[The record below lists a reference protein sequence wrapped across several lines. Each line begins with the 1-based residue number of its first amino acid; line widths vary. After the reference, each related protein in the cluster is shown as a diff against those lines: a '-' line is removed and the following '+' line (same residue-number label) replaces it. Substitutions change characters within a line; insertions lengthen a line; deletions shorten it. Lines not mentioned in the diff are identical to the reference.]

1 MNKFKKLVA
10 VLVSVV
16 MACVFATG
24 VFATDYVE
32 NLSAARAEVNGYLT
46 SAGVYGMDGVVNSLN
61 ETQLRALRDNSV
73 ALRNALTQ
81 AKNALNGAKTEA
93 DVRTAVSTALSQV
106 GGIFRDAGISL
117 NIDVVASGSEV
128 AVVPTASANGVSGTT
143 QWKLAT
149 DGSVASA
156 SNPLTAS
163 SSAVIKATGDNSA
176 MVIATIVLS
185 VVGILGLAVRKES
198 ALALSANAASDALV
212 LIGGRAA
219 LR

>member
-61 ETQLRALRDNSV
+61 ETQLRILRDNSV

-106 GGIFRDAGISL
+106 GGIFSDAGISL

-185 VVGILGLAVRKES
+185 VVGVLGLAVRKES
-198 ALALSANAASDALV
+198 ALAL
-212 LIGGRAA
+212 
-219 LR
+219 

>member
-16 MACVFATG
+16 MACIFATG
-24 VFATDYVE
+24 VFATDYVDD
-32 NLSAARAEVNGYLT
+32 LSAARAEVNGYLT

-61 ETQLRALRDNSV
+61 ESQLRALRDNSV
-73 ALRNALTQ
+73 ALRNALAQ
-81 AKNALNGAKTEA
+81 AKNALNGAKSEA

-143 QWKLAT
+143 QWKFAT

-185 VVGILGLAVRKES
+185 VVGVLGLAVRKES
-198 ALALSANAASDALV
+198 ALAL
-212 LIGGRAA
+212 
-219 LR
+219 

>member
-32 NLSAARAEVNGYLT
+32 NLSAARAEVNGDRT

-106 GGIFRDAGISL
+106 GGIFSDAGISL

-143 QWKLAT
+143 QWKFAT

-185 VVGILGLAVRKES
+185 VVGVLGLAVRKES
-198 ALALSANAASDALV
+198 ALAL
-212 LIGGRAA
+212 
-219 LR
+219 

>member
-61 ETQLRALRDNSV
+61 ETQLRVLRDNSV

-106 GGIFRDAGISL
+106 GGIFSDAGISL

-128 AVVPTASANGVSGTT
+128 AVVPTASANGVSGTRS
-143 QWKLAT
+143 
-149 DGSVASA
+149 GSWLLMVRLLLLPTRS
-156 SNPLTAS
+156 PLLLLQSSRLPVTTALWLLLPS
-163 SSAVIKATGDNSA
+163 FCLLLVSWVW
-176 MVIATIVLS
+176 LS
-185 VVGILGLAVRKES
+185 VRRMRWLCKPMQHPMS
-198 ALALSANAASDALV
+198 LS
-212 LIGGRAA
+212 
-219 LR
+219 

>member
-93 DVRTAVSTALSQV
+93 DVRTAVSAALSQV

-143 QWKLAT
+143 QWKFAT

-198 ALALSANAASDALV
+198 ALAL
-212 LIGGRAA
+212 
-219 LR
+219 

>member
-24 VFATDYVE
+24 VFATDYVDD
-32 NLSAARAEVNGYLT
+32 LSAARAEVNGYLT

-61 ETQLRALRDNSV
+61 ESQLRALRDNSV

-81 AKNALNGAKTEA
+81 AKNALNGAKSEA

-143 QWKLAT
+143 QWKFAT

-185 VVGILGLAVRKES
+185 VVGVLGLAVRKES
-198 ALALSANAASDALV
+198 ALAL
-212 LIGGRAA
+212 
-219 LR
+219 

>member
-1 MNKFKKLVA
+1 MNKFNKLVA

-61 ETQLRALRDNSV
+61 ETQLRVLRDNSV

-106 GGIFRDAGISL
+106 GGIFSDAGISL

-185 VVGILGLAVRKES
+185 VVGVLGLAVRKES
-198 ALALSANAASDALV
+198 ALAL
-212 LIGGRAA
+212 
-219 LR
+219 

>member
-16 MACVFATG
+16 MACVFAPG
-24 VFATDYVE
+24 VFATDYVDD
-32 NLSAARAEVNGYLT
+32 LSAARAEVNGYLT

-61 ETQLRALRDNSV
+61 ESQLRALRDNSV

-81 AKNALNGAKTEA
+81 AKNALNGAKSEA

-117 NIDVVASGSEV
+117 NIDVVVSGSEV

-143 QWKLAT
+143 QWKYAT

-185 VVGILGLAVRKES
+185 VVGVLGLAVRKES
-198 ALALSANAASDALV
+198 ALAL
-212 LIGGRAA
+212 
-219 LR
+219 

>member
-10 VLVSVV
+10 MLVSVV

-81 AKNALNGAKTEA
+81 AKNALNGAKTET
-93 DVRTAVSTALSQV
+93 DVRTAVSTALGQV

-143 QWKLAT
+143 QWKFAT

-198 ALALSANAASDALV
+198 ALAL
-212 LIGGRAA
+212 
-219 LR
+219 

>member
-106 GGIFRDAGISL
+106 GGIFSDAGISL

-176 MVIATIVLS
+176 MVIAAIVLS
-185 VVGILGLAVRKES
+185 VVGVLGLAVRKES
-198 ALALSANAASDALV
+198 A
-212 LIGGRAA
+212 RAM
-219 LR
+219 

>member
-32 NLSAARAEVNGYLT
+32 SLSAARAEVNGYLT

-106 GGIFRDAGISL
+106 GGIFSDAGISL

-185 VVGILGLAVRKES
+185 VVGVLGLAVRKEN
-198 ALALSANAASDALV
+198 ALAL
-212 LIGGRAA
+212 
-219 LR
+219 

>member
-61 ETQLRALRDNSV
+61 ETQLRVLRDNSV

-106 GGIFRDAGISL
+106 GGIFSDAGISL
-117 NIDVVASGSEV
+117 NVDVVASGSEV

-143 QWKLAT
+143 QWKFAT

-198 ALALSANAASDALV
+198 ALAL
-212 LIGGRAA
+212 
-219 LR
+219 

>member
-16 MACVFATG
+16 MACVFATS

-106 GGIFRDAGISL
+106 GGIFSDAGISL

-143 QWKLAT
+143 QWKFAT

-198 ALALSANAASDALV
+198 ALAL
-212 LIGGRAA
+212 
-219 LR
+219 

>member
-61 ETQLRALRDNSV
+61 ETQLRVLRDNSV

-106 GGIFRDAGISL
+106 GGIFSDAGISL

-163 SSAVIKATGDNSA
+163 SSAGIKATGDNSA

-185 VVGILGLAVRKES
+185 VVGVLGLAVRKES
-198 ALALSANAASDALV
+198 ALAL
-212 LIGGRAA
+212 
-219 LR
+219 

>member
-117 NIDVVASGSEV
+117 NIDVVVSGSEV

-185 VVGILGLAVRKES
+185 VVGVLGLAVRKES
-198 ALALSANAASDALV
+198 ALAM
-212 LIGGRAA
+212 
-219 LR
+219 

>member
-24 VFATDYVE
+24 VFAIDYVE

-106 GGIFRDAGISL
+106 GGIFSDAGISL

-143 QWKLAT
+143 QWKFAT

-198 ALALSANAASDALV
+198 ALAL
-212 LIGGRAA
+212 
-219 LR
+219 

>member
-10 VLVSVV
+10 VLVCVV

-24 VFATDYVE
+24 VFATDYVD
-32 NLSAARAEVNGYLT
+32 NLSAARAEVNGFLT
-46 SAGVYGMDGVVNSLN
+46 QCGVHGMEGVVNGLN
-61 ETQLRALRDNSV
+61 EVQLRALRDNS
-73 ALRNALTQ
+73 ATLRSSLTQ
-81 AKNALNGAKTEA
+81 AVNALNNAKSET

-117 NIDVVASGSEV
+117 NIDVVVSGSEV

-176 MVIATIVLS
+176 MVIAAIVLS
-185 VVGILGLAVRKES
+185 VVGVLGLAVRKES
-198 ALALSANAASDALV
+198 ALAM
-212 LIGGRAA
+212 
-219 LR
+219 

>member
-46 SAGVYGMDGVVNSLN
+46 STGVYGMDGVVNSLN
-61 ETQLRALRDNSV
+61 ETQLRVLRDNSV

-106 GGIFRDAGISL
+106 GGIFSDAGISL

-185 VVGILGLAVRKES
+185 VVGVLGLAVRKES
-198 ALALSANAASDALV
+198 ALAL
-212 LIGGRAA
+212 
-219 LR
+219 

>member
-32 NLSAARAEVNGYLT
+32 NLSAARAEVNGYQT

-61 ETQLRALRDNSV
+61 ETQLRVLRDNSV

-106 GGIFRDAGISL
+106 GGIFSDAGISL

-185 VVGILGLAVRKES
+185 VVGVLGLAVRKEN
-198 ALALSANAASDALV
+198 ALAL
-212 LIGGRAA
+212 
-219 LR
+219 

>member
-24 VFATDYVE
+24 VFATDYVD

-61 ETQLRALRDNSV
+61 ESQLRALRDNSV

-81 AKNALNGAKTEA
+81 AKNALNGAKSEA

-117 NIDVVASGSEV
+117 NIDVVVSGSEV
-128 AVVPTASANGVSGTT
+128 AVVPT
-143 QWKLAT
+143 
-149 DGSVASA
+149 
-156 SNPLTAS
+156 

-185 VVGILGLAVRKES
+185 VVGVLGLAVRKES
-198 ALALSANAASDALV
+198 ALAL
-212 LIGGRAA
+212 
-219 LR
+219 

>member
-24 VFATDYVE
+24 VFATDYVDD
-32 NLSAARAEVNGYLT
+32 LSAARAEVNGYLT

-61 ETQLRALRDNSV
+61 ESQLRALRDNSV

-81 AKNALNGAKTEA
+81 AKNALNGAKSEA

-117 NIDVVASGSEV
+117 NIDVVVSGSEV
-128 AVVPTASANGVSGTT
+128 VVVPTASANGVSGTT
-143 QWKLAT
+143 QWKYAT

-185 VVGILGLAVRKES
+185 VVGVLGLAVRKES
-198 ALALSANAASDALV
+198 ALAL
-212 LIGGRAA
+212 
-219 LR
+219 

>member
-24 VFATDYVE
+24 VFATDYVDD
-32 NLSAARAEVNGYLT
+32 LSAARAEVNGYLT

-61 ETQLRALRDNSV
+61 ESQLRALRDNSV

-81 AKNALNGAKTEA
+81 AKNALNGAKSEA

-143 QWKLAT
+143 QWKYAT

-185 VVGILGLAVRKES
+185 VVGVLGLAVRKES
-198 ALALSANAASDALV
+198 ALAM
-212 LIGGRAA
+212 
-219 LR
+219 

>member
-73 ALRNALTQ
+73 ALRNALAQ

-117 NIDVVASGSEV
+117 NVDVVASGSEV
-128 AVVPTASANGVSGTT
+128 AVVPTASASGVSGTT
-143 QWKLAT
+143 QWKFAT

-198 ALALSANAASDALV
+198 ALAL
-212 LIGGRAA
+212 
-219 LR
+219 

>member
-24 VFATDYVE
+24 VFATDYVDD
-32 NLSAARAEVNGYLT
+32 LSAARAEVNGYLT

-61 ETQLRALRDNSV
+61 ESQLRALRDNSV

-81 AKNALNGAKTEA
+81 AKNALNGAKSEA

-176 MVIATIVLS
+176 MVIATTVLS
-185 VVGILGLAVRKES
+185 VVGVLGLAVRKES
-198 ALALSANAASDALV
+198 ALAL
-212 LIGGRAA
+212 
-219 LR
+219 

>member
-10 VLVSVV
+10 VLVCVV

-73 ALRNALTQ
+73 ALRNALAQ

-143 QWKLAT
+143 QWKFAT

-198 ALALSANAASDALV
+198 ALAL
-212 LIGGRAA
+212 
-219 LR
+219 

>member
-16 MACVFATG
+16 MAC

-61 ETQLRALRDNSV
+61 ETQLRVLRDNSV

-81 AKNALNGAKTEA
+81 AKNAMNGAKTEA

-106 GGIFRDAGISL
+106 GGIFSDAGISL

-143 QWKLAT
+143 QCKFAT

-185 VVGILGLAVRKES
+185 VVGVLGLAVRKEN
-198 ALALSANAASDALV
+198 ALAL
-212 LIGGRAA
+212 
-219 LR
+219 

>member
-24 VFATDYVE
+24 VFATDYVDD
-32 NLSAARAEVNGYLT
+32 LSAARAEVNGYLT
-46 SAGVYGMDGVVNSLN
+46 SAGVYGMDGVVNSLS
-61 ETQLRALRDNSV
+61 ESQLRVLRDNSV

-81 AKNALNGAKTEA
+81 AKNALNGAKSEA

-117 NIDVVASGSEV
+117 NIDVVVSGSEV

-143 QWKLAT
+143 QWKYAT

-185 VVGILGLAVRKES
+185 VVGVLGLAVRKES
-198 ALALSANAASDALV
+198 ALAL
-212 LIGGRAA
+212 
-219 LR
+219 

>member
-61 ETQLRALRDNSV
+61 ETQLRVLRDNSV
-73 ALRNALTQ
+73 SLRNALTQ

-106 GGIFRDAGISL
+106 GGIFSDAGISL

-149 DGSVASA
+149 DGSVAST

-198 ALALSANAASDALV
+198 ALAL
-212 LIGGRAA
+212 
-219 LR
+219 

>member
-106 GGIFRDAGISL
+106 GGIFSDAGISL

-185 VVGILGLAVRKES
+185 VVGVLGLAVRKEN
-198 ALALSANAASDALV
+198 ALAL
-212 LIGGRAA
+212 
-219 LR
+219 

>member
-93 DVRTAVSTALSQV
+93 DVRTAVSTAVSTALSQV
-106 GGIFRDAGISL
+106 GGIFSDAGISL

-143 QWKLAT
+143 QWKFAT

-198 ALALSANAASDALV
+198 ALAL
-212 LIGGRAA
+212 
-219 LR
+219 

>member
-16 MACVFATG
+16 MACVCATG

-61 ETQLRALRDNSV
+61 EAQLRALRDNSV

-81 AKNALNGAKTEA
+81 AKNALNGAKTET

-117 NIDVVASGSEV
+117 NIDVVVSGSEV

-185 VVGILGLAVRKES
+185 VVGVLGLAVRKES
-198 ALALSANAASDALV
+198 ALAL
-212 LIGGRAA
+212 
-219 LR
+219 

>member
-24 VFATDYVE
+24 VFATDYVD
-32 NLSAARAEVNGYLT
+32 NLGEARAEVNGYLT

-61 ETQLRALRDNSV
+61 ESQLRALRDNSV

-81 AKNALNGAKTEA
+81 AKNALNGAKTES

-143 QWKLAT
+143 QWKFAT

-185 VVGILGLAVRKES
+185 VVGVLGLAVRKES
-198 ALALSANAASDALV
+198 ALAL
-212 LIGGRAA
+212 
-219 LR
+219 

>member
-1 MNKFKKLVA
+1 MNNFKKFVA
-10 VLVSVV
+10 VLLGVV

-24 VFATDYVE
+24 VFAADYVDD
-32 NLSAARAEVNGYLT
+32 LSAARAEVNGYLT

-61 ETQLRALRDNSV
+61 
-73 ALRNALTQ
+73 
-81 AKNALNGAKTEA
+81 
-93 DVRTAVSTALSQV
+93 
-106 GGIFRDAGISL
+106 
-117 NIDVVASGSEV
+117 IDVVVSGSEV

-143 QWKLAT
+143 QWKYAT

-185 VVGILGLAVRKES
+185 VVGVLGLAVRKES
-198 ALALSANAASDALV
+198 ALAL
-212 LIGGRAA
+212 
-219 LR
+219 

>member
-24 VFATDYVE
+24 VFATDYVD

-61 ETQLRALRDNSV
+61 ESQLRALRDNSV

-81 AKNALNGAKTEA
+81 AKNALNGAKSEA

-143 QWKLAT
+143 QWKFAT
-149 DGSVASA
+149 DSSVASA

-185 VVGILGLAVRKES
+185 VVGVLGLAVRKES
-198 ALALSANAASDALV
+198 ALAL
-212 LIGGRAA
+212 
-219 LR
+219 

>member
-81 AKNALNGAKTEA
+81 AKNALNGAKTET

-117 NIDVVASGSEV
+117 NIDVVVSGSEV

-143 QWKLAT
+143 QWKFAT

-198 ALALSANAASDALV
+198 ALAL
-212 LIGGRAA
+212 
-219 LR
+219 

>member
-1 MNKFKKLVA
+1 M
-10 VLVSVV
+10 VSVV

-32 NLSAARAEVNGYLT
+32 NLSVARAEVNGYLT

-198 ALALSANAASDALV
+198 ALAL
-212 LIGGRAA
+212 
-219 LR
+219 

>member
-106 GGIFRDAGISL
+106 GGIFSDAGISL

-176 MVIATIVLS
+176 TVIATIVLS

-198 ALALSANAASDALV
+198 ALAL
-212 LIGGRAA
+212 
-219 LR
+219 